1 MSRRAL
7 WALPL
12 LALGAGV
19 LVFALARSDD
29 GGQALTKSQYEQ
41 KVQSAYAEVQEAFRS
56 TNVRSMQELA
66 ARVADAQ
73 AQLRSAAST
82 LDEIQP
88 PGAVE
93 KQNDQLVAGM
103 REYAD
108 DLDELRRAA
117 ESGDA
122 EAVSLFNAGIPQNA
136 AVRKIA
142 EAAEEMTREGY
153 DLGRIAEE

>member
-1 MSRRAL
+1 VSRRAL
-7 WALPL
+7 CALQL
-12 LALGAGV
+12 LALGVGV
-19 LVFALARSDD
+19 LAFALARSGD
-29 GGQALTKSQYEQ
+29 GDQVLTKSEYEQ
-41 KVQSAYAEVQEAFRS
+41 KVRSAYADVQDAFRS

-73 AQLRSAAST
+73 AHLRRAASS

-88 PGAVE
+88 PGAIE

-117 ESGDA
+117 EEGDSA
-122 EAVSLFNAGIPQNA
+122 AVSQFNTGIPQNA
-136 AVRKIA
+136 AVRKMA
-142 EAAEEMTREGY
+142 EAAEEMKFEGY
-153 DLGRIAEE
+153 DLGRIAED